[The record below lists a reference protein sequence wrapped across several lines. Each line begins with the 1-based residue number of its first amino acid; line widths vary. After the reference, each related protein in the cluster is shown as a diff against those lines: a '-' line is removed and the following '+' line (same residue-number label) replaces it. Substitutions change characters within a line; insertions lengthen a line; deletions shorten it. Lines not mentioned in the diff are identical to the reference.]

1 MKVIT
6 IMNYKGGV
14 GKTAT
19 AVNLSY
25 NLSERGYKT
34 LLIDCDPQGNA
45 SYFYGKYDEKKK
57 GLTGVLQGMYTLE
70 TAIRRTKFK
79 NLDIVQ
85 ADRKL
90 EFVKIYSP
98 IELKDQIHQL
108 GEDRYDYVILDCHPT
123 FELYTK
129 IALVAADLCV
139 VPVKLDQNSINGL
152 AFFDEHFQ
160 DILDLAPNCEYKVLI
175 TLAVLYSIHMDG
187 IYPEND
193 QNIVTSGGSGF
204 GIMAILAGIDRGYV
218 TREEGLKRME
228 RIITFLE
235 TADRSVVFWLA

>member
-57 GLTGVLQGMYTLE
+57 SLTG
-70 TAIRRTKFK
+70 
-79 NLDIVQ
+79 
-85 ADRKL
+85 DRKL

-175 TLAVLYSIHMDG
+175 TLWKPTKANKIGLIDLVNRHQYPIFKSLIRDCASVNYSTYRRMPLRKCRSTKNACLD
-187 IYPEND
+187 YND
-193 QNIVTSGGSGF
+193 FTDELIQEVQ
-204 GIMAILAGIDRGYV
+204 
-218 TREEGLKRME
+218 
-228 RIITFLE
+228 
-235 TADRSVVFWLA
+235 

>member
-57 GLTGVLQGMYTLE
+57 SLTGVLQGMYTLE

-160 DILDLAPNCEYKVLI
+160 DILDLAPDCEYKVLI
-175 TLAVLYSIHMDG
+175 TLWKPTKANKIGLIDLVNRHQYPIFKSLIRDCASVNYSTYRRMPLRKCRSTKNACRD
-187 IYPEND
+187 YND
-193 QNIVTSGGSGF
+193 FTDELIQEVQ
-204 GIMAILAGIDRGYV
+204 
-218 TREEGLKRME
+218 
-228 RIITFLE
+228 
-235 TADRSVVFWLA
+235 

>member
-57 GLTGVLQGMYTLE
+57 SLTGVLQGMYTLE

-129 IALVAADLCV
+129 IALVAADL
-139 VPVKLDQNSINGL
+139 
-152 AFFDEHFQ
+152 
-160 DILDLAPNCEYKVLI
+160 APNCEYKVLI
-175 TLAVLYSIHMDG
+175 TLWKPTKANKIGLIDLVNRHQYPIFKSLIRDCASVNYSTYRRMPLRKCRSTKNACLD
-187 IYPEND
+187 YND
-193 QNIVTSGGSGF
+193 FTDELIQEVQ
-204 GIMAILAGIDRGYV
+204 
-218 TREEGLKRME
+218 
-228 RIITFLE
+228 
-235 TADRSVVFWLA
+235 

>member
-1 MKVIT
+1 M
-6 IMNYKGGV
+6 
-14 GKTAT
+14 
-19 AVNLSY
+19 
-25 NLSERGYKT
+25 
-34 LLIDCDPQGNA
+34 LIDCDPQGNA

-57 GLTGVLQGMYTLE
+57 SLTGVLQGMYTLE

-129 IALVAADLCV
+129 IALIAADLCV

-160 DILDLAPNCEYKVLI
+160 DILDLAPDCEYKVLI
-175 TLAVLYSIHMDG
+175 TLWKPTKANKIGLIDLVNRHQYPIFKSLIRDCASVNYSTYRRMPLRKCRSTKNACRD
-187 IYPEND
+187 YND
-193 QNIVTSGGSGF
+193 FTDELIQEVQ
-204 GIMAILAGIDRGYV
+204 
-218 TREEGLKRME
+218 
-228 RIITFLE
+228 
-235 TADRSVVFWLA
+235 